1 MQRAHDRA
9 AAAVAPAQWHAPPA
23 AVRAAR
29 ARVCAA
35 ATAAASLIRTWWE
48 RERLRRELSAMSPRD
63 FGDVA
68 VPPGAIKNEVGRWP
82 WQKIHLGAAWRENRR
97 E

>member
-1 MQRAHDRA
+1 MQRALDRVA
-9 AAAVAPAQWHAPPA
+9 ATVAPAQWHAPPA
-23 AVRAAR
+23 AVRAAL

-35 ATAAASLIRTWWE
+35 AMAAARLIHTWWE
-48 RERLRRELSAMSPRD
+48 REQLRRELSAMSPRD

-68 VPPGAIKNEVGRWP
+68 VPPGAIKDEVRRWP
-82 WQKIHLGAAWRENRR
+82 WQKIRLGAAWRENRH